1 LSLQTTL
8 YHYFL
13 LCTFHQPVLFQSPEI
28 QSITSLPPVFHSV
41 SVTKN
46 NNKIATSTT
55 IAFNCTTT
63 QYKDNMPIY
72 STSGSVIIVQQQP
85 HNSRSTVT
93 RIYGSSPKDRSTNQ
107 FLYSTSPIEDGFFN
121 DDSDSDM
128 SSTEDCSEDEC
139 ELAAADCGSDDDED
153 FTFKDDSESDAEPV
167 NNGFQPPATFIDDVA
182 FAEIPFWFNNE
193 DEDQIKTILQQYD
206 LKCGLQE
213 RRKNIIRAPPPFV
226 GRVTRTQV
234 RNLEFATLDKVEIY
248 LLDVLPQWSTLN
260 STEKLYFLTTWDKES
275 GLPAYSTPLTD
286 KDKIRFWRDRSSTNS
301 ISYLYSNP
309 VYQSAGDFRYHVSNQ
324 KEDVT
329 FSAVPFI
336 FSKYVPTSP
345 RKKAAEDGADLLD
358 DPLND

>member
-1 LSLQTTL
+1 
-8 YHYFL
+8 
-13 LCTFHQPVLFQSPEI
+13 
-28 QSITSLPPVFHSV
+28 
-41 SVTKN
+41 
-46 NNKIATSTT
+46 
-55 IAFNCTTT
+55 
-63 QYKDNMPIY
+63 MPIFT
-72 STSGSVIIVQQQP
+72 TSSSVIIVQQP

-107 FLYSTSPIEDGFFN
+107 FLYSTSPVEDGFCN

-139 ELAAADCGSDDDED
+139 ALAADYDSDEDED
-153 FTFKDDSESDAEPV
+153 FNFKDDSESDAEPV
-167 NNGFQPPATFIDDVA
+167 NNGVQPPATFIDDVE

-193 DEDQIKTILQQYD
+193 EEDQIKTILQQYD
-206 LKCGLQE
+206 AKCGLHE

-234 RNLEFATLDKVEIY
+234 RNPEFATLDKVEIY

-260 STEKLYFLTTWDKES
+260 STEKQYFLTTWDKES

-286 KDKIRFWRDRSSTNS
+286 KDKIRFWRDRSSADS
-301 ISYLYSNP
+301 VSYLYSNP

-329 FSAVPFI
+329 FSTVPFI

-345 RKKAAEDGADLLD
+345 RKKAAEDGAALLD